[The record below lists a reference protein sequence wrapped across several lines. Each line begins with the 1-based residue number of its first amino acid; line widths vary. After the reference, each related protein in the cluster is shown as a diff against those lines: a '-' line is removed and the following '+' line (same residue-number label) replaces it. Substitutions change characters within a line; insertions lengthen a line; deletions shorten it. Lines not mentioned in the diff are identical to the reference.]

1 MTAPKKSKEE
11 RKQRLT
17 VGQQK
22 LIEALTMTKSIAEAA
37 TVAGYSDRT
46 AASPALKGIPERA
59 PEVLEGVGASI
70 EYVVNNCLRPL
81 MDAKETKFFT
91 KAGIVLDTRE
101 VPALDTRIHALE
113 IWARLM
119 GAYMSQKVQVS
130 EGRSPEFNNVSDDE
144 LDQTISNL
152 LEPPRPAPKS

>member
-1 MTAPKKSKEE
+1 MTAPKKSREE
-11 RKQRLT
+11 RKRRLT
-17 VGQQK
+17 VRQQK
-22 LIEALTMTKSIAEAA
+22 LVEALTMSKSIAEAA

-46 AASPALKGIPERA
+46 AASPALKGISETA

-70 EYVVNNCLRPL
+70 GYVVNNCLRPL
-81 MDAKETKFFT
+81 MEAKETKFFT

-101 VPALDTRIHALE
+101 VPALDARIRALE
-113 IWARLM
+113 IWAKLI

-130 EGRSPEFNNVSDDE
+130 GGLFPDFSNVSDDE

-152 LEPPRPAPKS
+152 LEPPRPTPKS

>member
-1 MTAPKKSKEE
+1 MTAPRKSKEKC
-11 RKQRLT
+11 KQRLT
-17 VGQQK
+17 VRQQK
-22 LIEALTMTKSIAEAA
+22 LVEALTMTKSIAEAA
-37 TVAGYSDRT
+37 GMAVYSDRT
-46 AASPALKGIPERA
+46 AASPALKAISERV

-101 VPALDTRIHALE
+101 VPALDARIRSLE
-113 IWARLM
+113 IWAKLI

-130 EGRSPEFNNVSDDE
+130 GGLSPDFNNVSDDE

-152 LEPPRPAPKS
+152 LESPRQEPKS